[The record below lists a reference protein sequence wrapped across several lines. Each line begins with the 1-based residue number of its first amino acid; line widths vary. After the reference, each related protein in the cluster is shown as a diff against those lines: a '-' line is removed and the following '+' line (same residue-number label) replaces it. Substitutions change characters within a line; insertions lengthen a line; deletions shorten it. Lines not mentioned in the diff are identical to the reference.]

1 MIIKI
6 NLIQMDNIF
15 FLIQI
20 SSFIL
25 QDANSSQVNTVPEI
39 SSCDYLSKRVYKA
52 LT

>member
-15 FLIQI
+15 FIQI